1 MANGGAT
8 GLEWRCDGTAKAHMD
23 NAFPV
28 SITSAEGENGYD
40 YQVNTRLNGK
50 YHDLVINEQ
59 GKLVAVKDETDIAS
73 LPPAAKTAIE
83 KEAASAK
90 IMTVEKVTEGGQ
102 VSYGAIMKDE
112 AQGKFVQVRVG
123 SDGSVKSKE

>member
-1 MANGGAT
+1 
-8 GLEWRCDGTAKAHMD
+8 MD